1 MPTPR
6 TAGMRIVP
14 LVPPGSM
21 PGTAAD
27 VLYALGEACTG
38 AAAWTGVSR
47 AMDPAVELRSFRL
60 PGRESRLAEAPL
72 DHVDAIVDDLVDG
85 LLPSLADDPRPYGLV
100 GACSGALGC
109 YELARRLGQLDV
121 AQPRVLIAIS
131 QQAPWIPPP
140 ADATQSSELPI
151 DQLLGVLERFG
162 SPQVHPGLG
171 RILSLLEP
179 AMRADLRAF
188 ERYRHRDGEPL
199 RCRVVCL
206 YGDGDP
212 WLHEPGIQEW
222 ARTTTG
228 TFRAEVLPGAHQLA
242 SSGPAQ
248 LAQALQRA
256 VRP

>member
-47 AMDPAVELRSFRL
+47 AMDPAV
-60 PGRESRLAEAPL
+60 
-72 DHVDAIVDDLVDG
+72 DLVDG